1 MPAVKIDFVSD
12 IACPWCA
19 VGLGGLLTAI
29 DRIGPALQFELQ
41 MQPFELNP
49 DMPPGGQNTGE
60 RLMKKYGFDH
70 ARLQENR
77 QVIAERAAAVGM
89 PMLQTDESRS
99 YNTFDAH
106 RLLHWAGTVGQ
117 AEQIALKRVL
127 LKTYHFDN
135 RDTSDPAV
143 LEQAACEAGLD
154 AGLAHD
160 VLESGRYVD
169 EVRAAQDHWRAL
181 GITSVPSV
189 ILNDRYLISGGQP
202 PEVFEQALRQVAA
215 EPRLI

>member
-1 MPAVKIDFVSD
+1 MPTIKIDFVSD
-12 IACPWCA
+12 IACPWCS

-29 DRIGPALQFELQ
+29 ERIGSEVQFDIH

-49 DMPPGGQNTGE
+49 DMPKGGQNTGE

-77 QVIAERAAAVGM
+77 KVIAERAAAVGM
-89 PMLQTDESRS
+89 PMHQTDESRS

-117 AEQIALKRVL
+117 AEQVALKREL

-135 RDTSDPAV
+135 KNTSETAV
-143 LEQAACEAGLD
+143 LVQAAQQAGLD
-154 AGLAHD
+154 AEMARE
-160 VLESGRYVD
+160 VVETGRYAD
-169 EVRAAQDHWRAL
+169 EVRASEATWREL
-181 GITSVPSV
+181 GISSVPSV
-189 ILNDRYLISGGQP
+189 ILNDKYLISGGQP
-202 PEVFEQALRQVAA
+202 PEAFEQALRQVAG
-215 EPRLI
+215 E